1 MKRLYYVAIPAE
13 FNRTDIVNYLEKIPQ
28 CIFWFYSLP
37 NSFFMYSTFS
47 AFDLYEKIVTKFGKK
62 DGLFVME
69 IVAQNCQG
77 LLPQEHWDIIHHPE
91 RY

>member
-1 MKRLYYVAIPAE
+1 MKKLYFITLPPEFDRKAIVA
-13 FNRTDIVNYLEKIPQ
+13 YLEKIPQ

-47 AFDLYEKIVTKFGKK
+47 ANDLYERIVAGFGKK

-69 IVAQNCQG
+69 MVAQNCQG
-77 LLPQEHWDIIHHPE
+77 LLPQSHWDIIHHPE